1 MIQFARNSTSHTF
14 PRFCFIFL
22 LLCFFVTTSFV
33 APAVAQKKGK
43 KNVNEEL
50 NKLVNEV
57 DKKNSKSDPQ
67 VGDQEVRI
75 FLDKIEVLGQI
86 DRPQAVYVV
95 LGSDPRVDDI
105 GLDRSFFKEI
115 FRPVDKASVQKAVT
129 RRSTDYIPWE

>member
-1 MIQFARNSTSHTF
+1 MSKKAYTLRGHHY
-14 PRFCFIFL
+14 
-22 LLCFFVTTSFV
+22 SFV
-33 APAVAQKKGK
+33 ILAMVVFFACSFAGSAHAQQKTK

-57 DKKNSKSDPQ
+57 DKKNSKGDPL

-115 FRPVDKASVQKAVT
+115 FRPVDKASVEKSLT
-129 RRSTDYIPWE
+129 RRSRDYIPWD